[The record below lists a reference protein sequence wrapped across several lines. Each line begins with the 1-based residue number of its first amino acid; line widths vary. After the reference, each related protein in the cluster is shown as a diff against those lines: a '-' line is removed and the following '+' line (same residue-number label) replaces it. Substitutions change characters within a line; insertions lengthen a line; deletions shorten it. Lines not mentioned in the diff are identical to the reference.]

1 MRRWDSIGLHPQA
14 RAVLA
19 EMAMLPDRFI
29 PGSQA
34 FDLAAARADAQS
46 RAGGGEAVS
55 HVEDVDAAGV
65 TCRLFRPQ
73 PVAPVVLYLHGG
85 GWALGSVDEAEPLCR
100 AIANASKWA
109 VLAVGYRLAPE
120 HPYPAALED
129 VERVVAWL
137 ERRGAT
143 LELDPSRLA
152 LAGDSAGANLAAAVA
167 IRARD
172 RGRSVSV
179 FRLQALLCPALDLL
193 DEGAVRSER
202 AHGFGLDRETI
213 RWHLECYVPVA
224 ADRELADVSPLRATT
239 LTDLPPALIVTAEYD
254 PLRAQG
260 EAYAKR
266 LADAGV
272 PVVATLYLGMIHS
285 FLDVERF
292 DAARTVV
299 DQLSS
304 ALRHVSS

>member
-1 MRRWDSIGLHPQA
+1 MSRSDCIGLHPQA
-14 RAVLA
+14 KAVLA
-19 EMAMLPDRFI
+19 EMAMLPDRFV
-29 PGSQA
+29 PGSNA
-34 FDLAAARADAQS
+34 FDLAATRADAQS
-46 RAGGGEAVS
+46 RAGGGEAVN
-55 HVEDVDAAGV
+55 HVEDVDAAGI

-73 PVAPVVLYLHGG
+73 PVAPVLLYLHGG
-85 GWALGSVDEAEPLCR
+85 GWALGSIEEAEPLCR
-100 AIANASKWA
+100 AIANESGWA
-109 VLAVGYRLAPE
+109 VLSVGYRLAPE

-137 ERRGAT
+137 GCGGGRLG
-143 LELDPSRLA
+143 LDPSRLV

-172 RGRSVSV
+172 RGHSVC
-179 FRLQALLCPALDLL
+179 RLQALLCPALDLL
-193 DEGAVRSER
+193 DEAAVRSEH
-202 AHGFGLDRETI
+202 AKGFGLDRETI
-213 RWHLECYVPVA
+213 RWHLESYAPAA
-224 ADRELADVSPLRATT
+224 ADRELADVSPLRAET

-260 EAYAKR
+260 EAYARR

-272 PVVATLYLGMIHS
+272 PVVATRYVGMIHS
-285 FLDVERF
+285 FLDLKRF

-304 ALRHVSS
+304 ALRRVNA